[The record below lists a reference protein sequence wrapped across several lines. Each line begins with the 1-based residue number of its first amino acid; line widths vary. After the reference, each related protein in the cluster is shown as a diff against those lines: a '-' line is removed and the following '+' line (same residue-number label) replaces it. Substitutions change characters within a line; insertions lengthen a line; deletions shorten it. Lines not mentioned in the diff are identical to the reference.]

1 MMKRLILFLSAALLA
16 TSFALA
22 QDYKMEPVA
31 TAAPGLPAAYASLI
45 QTQGYRV
52 AGPSGPWCEIWF
64 QKQMPTGPKPSDDSV
79 TLAIPQGALIGII
92 RFPGQGA
99 DRRGQV
105 IKPGVYTLRYSDYPV
120 DGAHQGVAPQRDFA
134 LLTPIAND
142 ADPAAAPDFDAL
154 VKMSVKASGTPHPA
168 VLSLE
173 SPSGSTT
180 TFPAFAKEGDSDW
193 VLSVKI
199 GDLPLSIILVGKTQ
213 AG

>member
-52 AGPSGPWCEIWF
+52 AGPSGPWCEVWF
-64 QKQMPTGPKPSDDSV
+64 QKQMPTGPKSSDDSV